1 MASWAKSEDE
11 EEGGPRVAERI
22 ASRILVS
29 SFFATISAAFPR
41 GARMNG
47 TCPVDVDVSRRME
60 KREELPTHGG
70 DRAK

>member
-1 MASWAKSEDE
+1 MEKSRRKDVRGRCRLDSPVASCVNRADGKCECE
-11 EEGGPRVAERI
+11 RVVVRI

-47 TCPVDVDVSRRME
+47 TW
-60 KREELPTHGG
+60 PTYP
-70 DRAK
+70 